1 MEEASS
7 VAFVARVE
15 KGFRVRIPRNVRDVL
30 GLEEGDYV
38 QINIRKIRGSKKLSI
53 KPEG

>member
-1 MEEASS
+1 MEEVS
-7 VAFVARVE
+7 FVAKVE

-30 GLEEGDYV
+30 DIEEGDYV
-38 QINIRKIRGSKKLSI
+38 QISIRKIKSSKKLSI